1 MATPEEEALAELDRF
16 RLQAGMGR
24 IDRSSPQAR
33 QAVQQAAAQEEF
45 GQALGQAEQMAN
57 VRAQLHYETLR
68 RAGLAGVAMQ
78 LRRARRAAAFDAARR
93 GTTGGSVQIEREAR
107 ARNEAE
113 TQAGQVIQQA
123 QQEALGRRE
132 AELAPL
138 FDIQTQ
144 LEQPTAF
151 QPAINQAQLDLTNE
165 RLGGMAIRQQGRA
178 IERQAQAGRAE
189 NRAAN
194 IRALFDSLGPA
205 VQGGIAS
212 TAKKGSATDKER

>member
-24 IDRSSPQAR
+24 IDRGSPQAQ
-33 QAVQQAAAQEEF
+33 QAVQRASAQEEF
-45 GQALGQAEQMAN
+45 GQALGEAERLAN
-57 VRAQLHYETLR
+57 VRAQLNYETLR
-68 RAGLAGVAMQ
+68 RAGLSGVAMQ
-78 LRRARRAAAFDAARR
+78 LRRAQRAAAFDAARR
-93 GTTGGSVQIEREAR
+93 GTTGGSVQVERGSQ

-113 TQAGQVIQQA
+113 TQAGQVVQQA
-123 QQEALGRRE
+123 QQTALGRRE

-138 FDIQTQ
+138 FDIQTR

-151 QPAINQAQLDLTNE
+151 QPDINQAQLDLTGE

-178 IERQAQAGRAE
+178 IEREAQAGRAA

-205 VQGGIAS
+205 VQGGIAA
-212 TAKKGSATDKER
+212 TAKEDPKDPKE